1 MFNIIKLDWSVM
13 KCYHIRILLIFVGLL
28 IIGYISPIA
37 LVPTSVFLLF
47 CFSINPFAI
56 EEKGDLNRLYLT
68 LPIKRDTIVAG
79 RYILA
84 FLLYLIGVLFSLILM
99 PFANLISRSKWY
111 PDYKWILTLL
121 AFSFLCHAVM
131 SLSMYP
137 LLFKLGYLKGKF
149 LGVYLPLMVLL
160 AAYIAVVEFD
170 VIAKEGKLI
179 FELLVFASEHML
191 LVSGGIF
198 FLGAVI
204 LAASYLL
211 SKKLYAAREF

>member
-1 MFNIIKLDWSVM
+1 MFNIIKLDWSIM
-13 KCYHIRILLIFVGLL
+13 KGYHIRILLAFVTLL
-28 IIGYISPIA
+28 IMGWFSPIT
-37 LVPTSVFLLF
+37 LVPASVFLLF

-68 LPIKRDTIVAG
+68 LPIKRGAIVTS

-84 FLLYLIGVLFSLILM
+84 FLLYLVGVLLSLILM

-111 PDYKWILTLL
+111 PDYKWILVLL
-121 AFSFLCHAVM
+121 AFGFLLHAVM

-149 LGVYLPLMVLL
+149 FGVYLPLMVLL

-170 VIAKEGKLI
+170 MIAKEGKLI

-191 LVSGGIF
+191 LVSGGMF
-198 FLGAVI
+198 CLGAVL
-204 LAASYLL
+204 LAVSYLL
-211 SKKLYAAREF
+211 SKKLYAEREF